1 MTPKPR
7 RTKAQHE
14 QWRLRSA
21 LGALSM
27 LPTKSPT
34 VEYTED
40 WKELI
45 ACRDRILARIK
56 LQSKISHLR
65 TRAGNLRYPAWDSDE
80 GHDHAFIRGW
90 SLCGLAWHMTPRVGT
105 ADEQP
110 RADETSDR
118 VCPLCLDVARIA
130 GVLKGSEDTP

>member
-1 MTPKPR
+1 MIPKP

-27 LPTKSPT
+27 LSTQSPT
-34 VEYTED
+34 VEDTED

-45 ACRDRILARIK
+45 ACRDRILARAK
-56 LQSKISHLR
+56 LRSNLYRLR
-65 TRAGNLRYPAWDSDE
+65 TRAGNPRYPAWDSDE
-80 GHDHAFIRGW
+80 GIDHAFIRGW

-110 RADETSDR
+110 RADGSTER
-118 VCPLCLDVARIA
+118 VCPLCLDVARI
-130 GVLKGSEDTP
+130 GGMLR